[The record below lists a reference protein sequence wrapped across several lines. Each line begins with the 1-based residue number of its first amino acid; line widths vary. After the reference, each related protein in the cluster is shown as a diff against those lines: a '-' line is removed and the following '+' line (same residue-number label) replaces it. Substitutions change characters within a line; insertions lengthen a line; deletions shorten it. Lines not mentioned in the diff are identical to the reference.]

1 LFAYGIVVGTSVGFW
16 ARKRKRLVASKEE
29 HIMGTNVI
37 SALGDYGCDTQSAL
51 ERFLG
56 KEELYLKFIRKFL
69 DDKSFEDLKGFIGE
83 EDYEN
88 ALKSVHTL
96 KGVSGNLGFTA
107 LYDVASDMVN
117 KFRAQ
122 LPGDAVAE
130 FGMLENIYTEIY
142 SIIRENVS

>member
-1 LFAYGIVVGTSVGFW
+1 
-16 ARKRKRLVASKEE
+16 
-29 HIMGTNVI
+29 MGTNVI
-37 SALGDYGCDTQSAL
+37 TALGDYGCDTQSAL

-130 FGMLENIYTEIY
+130 FGTLENIYTEIY